1 MKSDFTV
8 QNNVVN
14 VCCSYLSMVF
24 PYIGNVKYPYGR
36 TYEQQRFKSKRRKI
50 ANGEDCVAFHRTLA
64 YHGCHS
70 FFSLEATRSFIPSLM
85 ILDHTSFK
93 VRPRTD
99 DKDVPQ
105 DSFCFS
111 GFSSGVARIFPEVR
125 PTFLHR
131 LPHPLHPKSQHF
143 FKLPLLKVRLTVV
156 SQSILLFI
164 KCHNL

>member
-1 MKSDFTV
+1 MKSDFSV

-50 ANGEDCVAFHRTLA
+50 ANGEDCVTFHRTTA

-85 ILDHTSFK
+85 ILD
-93 VRPRTD
+93 
-99 DKDVPQ
+99 
-105 DSFCFS
+105 
-111 GFSSGVARIFPEVR
+111 
-125 PTFLHR
+125 
-131 LPHPLHPKSQHF
+131 QHF
-143 FKLPLLKVRLTVV
+143 L
-156 SQSILLFI
+156 
-164 KCHNL
+164 